1 MEEIPPKSE
10 VAMQDQPLQLKGS
23 RLSVFVLEVS
33 SENIDEVTAGLTD
46 KISQAPQ
53 LFESAPLIIFSKLD
67 HLNVPLLEATVAL
80 CRKNRLTPILIQLCV
95 ETSLTDVSGVAVM
108 SAEHTVVGPI
118 ADLQTKEA
126 PQPAKPITKTMVI
139 DKLVRSGQR
148 IYAKDQDLII
158 MSSVSEGAEVIAD
171 GDIHVHGVL
180 RGRAI
185 AGASGDESSRIFCTQ
200 LQAQL
205 VSIAGVYKLQDAFP
219 DDSNGLGAR
228 VSLNKNQLEISRF

>member
-33 SENIDEVTAGLTD
+33 SENIDEVAAGLSD
-46 KISQAPQ
+46 KVSQAPQ

-67 HLNVPLLEATVAL
+67 HLNVSLLEATVAL

-95 ETSLTDVSGVAVM
+95 ETSISDVSGVAVM

-118 ADLQTKEA
+118 ADIQAKT
-126 PQPAKPITKTMVI
+126 PPPAKPITKTMVI
-139 DKLVRSGQR
+139 DKLVRSGQQ

-158 MSSVSEGAEVIAD
+158 LSSVSEGAEVIAD
-171 GDIHVHGVL
+171 GDIHVHGTL

-185 AGASGDESSRIFCTQ
+185 AGASGDEHARIFCTE
-200 LQAQL
+200 LRAQL

-228 VSLNKNQLEISRF
+228 VSLDKNQLEISRF